1 MPALSR
7 PGRRPRRR
15 YRQPGVNRRTRPG
28 GRGRRGVCAFA
39 YAAICPPLHNDAWP
53 HILGKNRLLKRNPAR
68 SLIASGVRFYVIL
81 EQNRRAS
88 LPQPAAARCGSLER
102 MAGVQGRFRPL
113 FRRGAV
119 AGGESGLEQLEQY
132 GLQRRRFQQRRP
144 AGRRFASHHADGRQL
159 SERRPAGGPA
169 ARRRAAGNQPGP
181 RPVAGRRPVPRRPGP
196 GEPPQRQ
203 PGAGGAAGNL
213 LSLLRFLRGQPGLG
227 RCAAGQPVPL
237 HLLPDGAQ
245 RGQSGP
251 RQPVPRQLQYDPAG
265 AYQF

>member
-7 PGRRPRRR
+7 PGRRLRRR
-15 YRQPGVNRRTRPG
+15 YRQPGVNRRARPG
-28 GRGRRGVCAFA
+28 GRGRRGECASA
-39 YAAICPPLHNDAWP
+39 YPAICPPPQGNALP
-53 HILGKNRLLKRNPAR
+53 HILKLSCRKETRPQG
-68 SLIASGVRFYVIL
+68 LIASGVRFYVIL

-102 MAGVQGRFRPL
+102 MAGEQGCFRPL

-119 AGGESGLEQLEQY
+119 AGGESALEQLEQY

-213 LSLLRFLRGQPGLG
+213 LSLLRFFRGQPGLG